1 MTKPLLAEPTQ
12 QYLTFQVLKDVFA
25 ISTEYVRE
33 IIEYRTVTA
42 VPLMPDFVRG
52 VYNLRGEVVPVIDL
66 AVRFGKGLINTGN
79 RSCIIILDIPFEGA
93 TATLGAL
100 VDWVEDVVEVEA
112 SSIEPAP
119 TFGARLQ
126 AHFIRGVARIEE
138 QLIILLRAEHVL
150 SIDEM
155 SALIKKINQ

>member
-1 MTKPLLAEPTQ
+1 MSNGLLAASTQ
-12 QYLTFQVLKDVFA
+12 QYLTFQIVNETFA
-25 ISTEYVRE
+25 LSTEYVRE
-33 IIEYRTVTA
+33 IIEYRPVTH
-42 VPLMPDFVRG
+42 VPLMPDFVSG
-52 VYNLRGEVVPVIDL
+52 VYNLRGDVVPIIDL
-66 AVRFGKGLINTGN
+66 AVRFGKGVINTGN

-100 VDWVEDVVEVEA
+100 VDCVEDVVEVDPK
-112 SSIEPAP
+112 SIEPAP

-126 AHFIRGVARIEE
+126 AHFIRGVARLDE